1 MVNKP
6 QKPDFSPVIPLKHM
20 ESTRIFE
27 KKSDLEVWYAFDKG
41 DEMAFNYI
49 YRCFTPAMF
58 SFGIQITKNVELVQD
73 CIQNIFID
81 LRRKRGTLSEVVS
94 IKSYLF
100 KILQRELF
108 RAIKK
113 EGNHSTPEIELPGN
127 AFLIEVSHETKV
139 IQIESENEI
148 NSQLEKALNQLTP
161 RQRQALI
168 LLYEEGM
175 SYREI
180 AQVLEFSEVKS
191 ARKLIYRAIDTLKL
205 VLKKY

>member
-6 QKPDFSPVIPLKHM
+6 QKTKLSSVISLSHS

-27 KKSDLEVWYAFDKG
+27 KKSDLEVWSAFDKG

-49 YRCFTPAMF
+49 YRGFTPIMF
-58 SFGIQITKNVELVQD
+58 SFGIQITNNVDLVKD

-81 LRRKRGTLSEVVS
+81 LRRKRGALSEVIS
-94 IKSYLF
+94 IKSYLL

-108 RAIKK
+108 RSIKK
-113 EGNHSTPEIELPGN
+113 ESIHSIQNIELPES

-139 IQIESENEI
+139 IQLESETEI
-148 NSQLEKALNQLTP
+148 NTQLKMALNQLTA
-161 RQRQALI
+161 RQRQAI
-168 LLYEEGM
+168 VLLYEEGM

-180 AQVLEFSEVKS
+180 AEVLEFNEVKS
-191 ARKLIYRAIDTLKL
+191 ARKLVYRAIESLKQI
-205 VLKKY
+205 LKN